1 MLLTALRWIFAPPM
15 DGEAMKNKAGAK
27 GKALRTNAPR
37 LQPVE
42 DSFAE
47 VLRLIQSAK
56 QRAYQ
61 AVNTELV
68 TLYWQIGEYISRKL
82 ASAEWGGWRCG

>member
-1 MLLTALRWIFAPPM
+1 MKKKAAPKAKTALVKAAP
-15 DGEAMKNKAGAK
+15 
-27 GKALRTNAPR
+27 L
-37 LQPVE
+37 PVD

-47 VLRLIQSAK
+47 VLHLIESAR

-82 ASAEWGGWRCG
+82 ESAEWGDGSQHSHAADG